1 MDGGAG
7 FGDRLRFLRRSS
19 ALSQQELA
27 ERSGLS
33 IRAISN
39 LESGRTRWPYP
50 NSVGRLADALAL
62 RDDERAEFT
71 AAAQRRLAYE
81 PGPARPREGHAYI
94 PRLLP
99 APVPAFTGRVSELMT
114 LSRIL
119 SDPNG
124 TTLVTAVTG
133 AAGVGKTALAVHWAH
148 QAAGEFPD
156 GQLSVDLRGTGPS
169 AAPLTSLDAVRLLLC
184 AQGIPARRLP
194 DPAEAQLGLY
204 RSVLAGK
211 RMLIILDNARDSAQV
226 RPLLPGS
233 PTCRVIVTSR
243 HQLPGLTAIEAA
255 RPLTVPTLTDAEA
268 RQLLARRLG
277 PAAIDA
283 HPAAVAQLISSC
295 AGLPLAL
302 CIVAARAELRPD
314 LSLTRIA
321 ADLAGQPLLEAF
333 TGLADP
339 AADIR
344 ASFSWSY
351 QQLDPLAAS
360 TFRLAGLHPGTS
372 IEPAAIAALARV
384 TPTLARRALETLARA
399 SLIQTRGHDRYSMN
413 TLLRAYAL
421 EQAIR
426 HQEHANRAAA
436 TAPLTQPRFAGT
448 ATDTADDSASRLL
461 AAPSQT
467 MTAETEPKIPD
478 AAKSTGVL

>member
-1 MDGGAG
+1 MDDGAG
-7 FGDRLRFLRRSS
+7 FGNRLRARRRSS

-50 NSVGRLADALAL
+50 NSVGRLADALTL
-62 RDDERAEFT
+62 RDNERAEFT

-81 PGPARPREGHAYI
+81 PDPARLREGHGYI

-99 APVPAFTGRVSELMT
+99 APVSAFTGRATELKT
-114 LSRIL
+114 LSHML
-119 SDPNG
+119 SDPDG
-124 TTLVTAVTG
+124 TPLVTTVTG
-133 AAGVGKTALAVHWAH
+133 TAGVGKTALAVHWAH

-156 GQLSVDLRGTGPS
+156 GQLSINLRGTGPS
-169 AAPLTSLDAVRLLLC
+169 ALPLTSLDAVRLLLGV
-184 AQGIPARRLP
+184 QGIPARQLP

-204 RSVLAGK
+204 HSMLAGK
-211 RMLIILDNARDSAQV
+211 RMLIILDNARDAAQI

-243 HQLPGLTAIEAA
+243 NQLPGLTAIEAA

-268 RQLLARRLG
+268 RQLLASRLG
-277 PAAIDA
+277 PAAIAA
-283 HPAAVAQLISSC
+283 HPAAVAQLIGSC

-314 LSLTRIA
+314 LSLAILA
-321 ADLAGQPLLEAF
+321 ADLAKQPVLDTF
-333 TGLADP
+333 TGMADP
-339 AADIR
+339 ATDIR

-351 QQLDPLAAS
+351 QQLDDLAAR
-360 TFRLAGLHPGTS
+360 TFRLAGLHPGAS

-384 TPTLARRALETLARA
+384 TPALARRALETLARA
-399 SLIQTRGHDRYSMN
+399 SLLQTRGHELYSMN

-426 HQEHANRAAA
+426 HQEQANRPAAS
-436 TAPLTQPRFAGT
+436 APLAQPRFAGT
-448 ATDTADDSASRLL
+448 VTDPADRAR
-461 AAPSQT
+461 
-467 MTAETEPKIPD
+467 E
-478 AAKSTGVL
+478 

>member
-1 MDGGAG
+1 MADGAA
-7 FGDRLRFLRRSS
+7 FGDLLRARRRSI

-33 IRAISN
+33 VRAISN

-62 RDDERAEFT
+62 RDDDRAEFT
-71 AAAQRRLAYE
+71 AAAQRRLAHK
-81 PGPARPREGHAYI
+81 PDSARPREGHGYI

-99 APVPAFTGRVSELMT
+99 APLPALTGRASELKT
-114 LSRIL
+114 LSHMLREP
-119 SDPNG
+119 DG
-124 TTLVTAVTG
+124 TTLVTTVTG

-156 GQLSVDLRGTGPS
+156 GQLSVNLRGTGPS
-169 AAPLTSLDAVRLLLC
+169 GLPLTSLDAVRLLLG
-184 AQGIPARRLP
+184 ALGIPARQLP

-204 RSVLAGK
+204 HSTLAGK
-211 RMLIILDNARDSAQV
+211 RMLIILDNARDAAQI

-243 HQLPGLTAIEAA
+243 NQLPGLTAIEAA

-268 RQLLARRLG
+268 QQLLARRLG
-277 PAAIDA
+277 PAAIA
-283 HPAAVAQLISSC
+283 AYPAAAAQLISSC

-314 LSLTRIA
+314 LSLARLA
-321 ADLAGQPLLEAF
+321 ADLAGQPVLDTFA
-333 TGLADP
+333 GMADP

-351 QQLDPLAAS
+351 QQLDDLAAR
-360 TFRLAGLHPGTS
+360 TFRLAGLHPGAS

-384 TPTLARRALETLARA
+384 TPAVARRALETLARA
-399 SLIQTRGHDRYSMN
+399 SLIQTRGHELYSMN

-421 EQAIR
+421 ELAVR
-426 HQEHANRAAA
+426 HQEQANRAAR
-436 TAPLTQPRFAGT
+436 P
-448 ATDTADDSASRLL
+448 
-461 AAPSQT
+461 AALR
-467 MTAETEPKIPD
+467 
-478 AAKSTGVL
+478 GHGRGHC